1 MVLQKNI
8 TPLISVLNCS
18 FLSEKWTTLPNLLV
32 SGYIFCVGRAT
43 LAEPAESGGA
53 RGQMPHSTKRA
64 YTSWSPQKFWTF
76 LRQCLAPHA
85 LQLGL
90 QNEFAEWNLSI
101 KGNYICREQ
110 QLLRPRKQYFC
121 CELIRFIQAF
131 RFDLMLPVLKHS
143 KRAKNSQIFQKCA
156 KCTLTLMSDY
166 EIDF

>member
-1 MVLQKNI
+1 M
-8 TPLISVLNCS
+8 TSV
-18 FLSEKWTTLPNLLV
+18 PQYLV
-32 SGYIFCVGRAT
+32 HRA
-43 LAEPAESGGA
+43 GGTG
-53 RGQMPHSTKRA
+53 RGQGSNAPQNLAVPKGA
-64 YTSWSPQKFWTF
+64 YISWSPQKFWTF

-131 RFDLMLPVLKHS
+131 RFDLMLSVLKHS
-143 KRAKNSQIFQKCA
+143 KRAKKSQIFQKCA

>member
-1 MVLQKNI
+1 MALKVSIFLFSELMPIRVK
-8 TPLISVLNCS
+8 L
-18 FLSEKWTTLPNLLV
+18 FLSFWKLNNPYQPIGLGVHFLRRP
-32 SGYIFCVGRAT
+32 GYFGRA
-43 LAEPAESGGA
+43 GGTG
-53 RGQMPHSTKRA
+53 RGQGSNAPQNLAVPKGA
-64 YTSWSPQKFWTF
+64 YISLSPKKFWTF

-143 KRAKNSQIFQKCA
+143 KRAKFSKNVLNA
-156 KCTLTLMSDY
+156 L
-166 EIDF
+166 